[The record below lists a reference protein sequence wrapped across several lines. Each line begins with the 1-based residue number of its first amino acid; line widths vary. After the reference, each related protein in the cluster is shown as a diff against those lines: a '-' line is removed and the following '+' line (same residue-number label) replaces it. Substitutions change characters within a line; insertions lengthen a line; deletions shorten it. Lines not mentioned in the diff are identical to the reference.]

1 MLRCGDDRAVGI
13 IPAYAGSTH
22 EINACR
28 SSSWDHPRICGE
40 HVAAIALFTPP
51 KGSSPHMRGA
61 QKPSARLNGWPGI
74 IPAYAGSTYG
84 SAMLYD
90 LRWDHPRICGEH
102 DASEPVSA
110 GGAGSSPHM
119 RGAQEFSAISNEV
132 SGIIPAYA
140 GSTFCVVPSN
150 TRRKD
155 HPRICGEHLSN
166 KVVEL
171 RDSGSSPHMRG
182 APELQKR

>member
-1 MLRCGDDRAVGI
+1 MML
-13 IPAYAGSTH
+13 
-22 EINACR
+22 
-28 SSSWDHPRICGE
+28 
-40 HVAAIALFTPP
+40 
-51 KGSSPHMRGA
+51 SSPMV
-61 QKPSARLNGWPGI
+61 
-74 IPAYAGSTYG
+74 AG
-84 SAMLYD
+84 
-90 LRWDHPRICGEH
+90 DHPRICGEH

-155 HPRICGEHLSN
+155 HPRICGEHVEFAY
-166 KVVEL
+166 KVTI
-171 RDSGSSPHMRG
+171 SGGSSPHMRG
-182 APELQKR
+182 ALAARTHLDDGLGIIPAYAGSTTVLSGIMKRSTDHPRICGEHERPDRA